1 MAKCLAAVQLLT
13 CKLHIPDSHL
23 CFHFGCNQ
31 HMFHTVCCPV
41 WWLLLGQ
48 LWRERVHDDPWH
60 LIRTEA
66 DTVKR
71 ERLTALC

>member
-31 HMFHTVCCPV
+31 HMFHTVYCLV

-48 LWRERVHDDPWH
+48 LWREKVHDDPWH

-66 DTVKR
+66 DTVER